1 MTSIRGYTDLILAGA
16 VGDVNEMQT
25 SFLGTIRANIDRIGS
40 LVSDLA
46 DISRLESGRLRLD
59 FREVFA
65 AVLRSA
71 PALDPFRLRED
82 VYGIVLAVVSSV
94 GTAAQLGSEH
104 LLVLIHGMEPPDP
117 QLLLRHLEGVLKR
130 YFPTLAERQ
139 ELGLHPELRSWSGPP
154 EQAEEILESFD

>member
-59 FREVFA
+59 FREVS
-65 AVLRSA
+65 LR
-71 PALDPFRLRED
+71 D
-82 VYGIVLAVVSSV
+82 VVAEVVVS
-94 GTAAQLGSEH
+94 TQTQIDAKKQKLH
-104 LLVLIHGMEPPDP
+104 IYLPDELP
-117 QLLLRHLEGVLKR
+117 
-130 YFPTLAERQ
+130 LA
-139 ELGLHPELRSWSGPP
+139 
-154 EQAEEILESFD
+154 